1 MPEKRPECIK
11 NSVTTN
17 MTHTKHMETIINSR
31 VSSLSQDYER
41 QLINLKNI
49 AQEKGWHVRRTFQ
62 EKVSGTI
69 KSGSR
74 NEFKALLDYIDKTP
88 VQVIMTSEISRIGRR
103 VDDVLN
109 FVELLHEKGIALYI
123 QQFNMLTMEN
133 GKENPIT
140 KMLLQMLSIGA
151 EMENNQRKI
160 RQGEGIQ
167 LAKIK
172 GIYKGRI
179 NGARTSPSTMLD
191 KYQNVSDLIDKS
203 DLSVRRI
210 AGITGH
216 SVNTVRKIKQLKEI

>member
-1 MPEKRPECIK
+1 LYKIR
-11 NSVTTN
+11 
-17 MTHTKHMETIINSR
+17 
-31 VSSLSQDYER
+31 SSQ
-41 QLINLKNI
+41 
-49 AQEKGWHVRRTFQ
+49 
-62 EKVSGTI
+62 
-69 KSGSR
+69 
-74 NEFKALLDYIDKTP
+74 
-88 VQVIMTSEISRIGRR
+88 IGRR
-103 VDDVLN
+103 VVDVLN

-123 QQFNMLTMEN
+123 QQFNMLTIEN
-133 GKENPIT
+133 GKENPIA
-140 KMLLQMLSIGA
+140 KMLMQMLSIGA

-160 RQGEGIQ
+160 RQREGIQ
-167 LAKIK
+167 LPKIK

>member
-1 MPEKRPECIK
+1 MQA
-11 NSVTTN
+11 
-17 MTHTKHMETIINSR
+17 IIYSR
-31 VSSLSQDYER
+31 VSSLSQDYKR
-41 QLINLKNI
+41 QLINLKNV

-62 EKVSGTI
+62 EKISGTI

-88 VQVIMTSEISRIGRR
+88 VQVIMVSEISRLGRR
-103 VDDVLN
+103 VADILN

-133 GKENPIT
+133 GKENPVA

-151 EMENNQRKI
+151 EMENSQRKI
-160 RQGEGIQ
+160 RQYEGIQ
-167 LAKIK
+167 LAKIRQK
-172 GIYKGRI
+172 YNGRRVV
-179 NGARTSPSTMLD
+179 ARTSPSALLN

-203 DLSVRRI
+203 DLSIRRI

-216 SVNTVRKIKQLKEI
+216 SVNSYF

>member
-1 MPEKRPECIK
+1 MI
-11 NSVTTN
+11 
-17 MTHTKHMETIINSR
+17 HMEAIIYSR

-41 QLINLKNI
+41 QLINLKTI

-74 NEFKALLDYIDKTP
+74 TEFKSLMDYIDKTP
-88 VQVIMTSEISRIGRR
+88 VQVVMVSEISRLGRR
-103 VDDVLN
+103 VVDVLN

-133 GKENPIT
+133 GKENPVS

-151 EMENNQRKI
+151 EMENSQRKI
-160 RQGEGIQ
+160 RQIEGIKLAQ
-167 LAKIK
+167 LKHVYSGRRSGAK
-172 GIYKGRI
+172 
-179 NGARTSPSTMLD
+179 TSSASLLQKYSNISDMLD
-191 KYQNVSDLIDKS
+191 KSN
-203 DLSVRRI
+203 LSLRRI
-210 AGITGH
+210 AGISGH

>member
-1 MPEKRPECIK
+1 
-11 NSVTTN
+11 
-17 MTHTKHMETIINSR
+17 MEAVIYSR

-41 QLINLKNI
+41 QLINLKNV

-62 EKVSGTI
+62 EKISGTI

-74 NEFKALLDYIDKTP
+74 AEFKSLMEYIDKTP
-88 VQVIMTSEISRIGRR
+88 VQVVMVSEISRLGRR
-103 VDDVLN
+103 VVDVLN

-133 GKENPIT
+133 GKENPVA

-151 EMENNQRKI
+151 EMENSQRKI
-160 RQGEGIQ
+160 RQYEGIQ

-172 GIYKGRI
+172 QKYNGRSI
-179 NGARTSPSTMLD
+179 GARTSPSVLLN
-191 KYQNVSDLIDKS
+191 KYQNVSELIDKS
-203 DLSVRRI
+203 DLSLRRI

-216 SVNTVRKIKQLKEI
+216 SINTVRKIKQLKDY

>member
-1 MPEKRPECIK
+1 MI
-11 NSVTTN
+11 
-17 MTHTKHMETIINSR
+17 HMEAIFYSR

-41 QLINLKNI
+41 QLINLKTV

-62 EKVSGTI
+62 EKISGTI

-88 VQVIMTSEISRIGRR
+88 VQIVMVSEISRIGRR
-103 VDDVLN
+103 VVDVLN

-133 GKENPIT
+133 GKENPVA

-151 EMENNQRKI
+151 EMENSQRKI
-160 RQGEGIQ
+160 RQHEGIQ
-167 LAKIK
+167 LAKLK
-172 GIYKGRI
+172 GVYNGRVKGS
-179 NGARTSPSTMLD
+179 RTSVKVLID
-191 KYQNVSDLIDKS
+191 KYQNVNDLLDKS
-203 DLSVRRI
+203 ELSVRRI

-216 SVNTVRKIKQLKEI
+216 SVNTVRKIKLLKAI